1 MDILYQRE
9 DKILENFQKKIDDNS
24 FTLDDIKE
32 FKSHYESLTAESQ
45 VMLKISD
52 RLQKRLD
59 TANVKIT
66 QKNEEIL
73 QKNTKLK
80 EAIEKLAEARVGKK
94 ASTIMFTV
102 AILLF
107 MSEEIYL
114 GPLVEYFINFSYLI
128 LLFKGGIALVLKGI
142 ETFLETYFTKAE
154 KKKILMEAREQTSF
168 EGLSERPT
176 QVAGSR

>member
-1 MDILYQRE
+1 MNVLYQKE
-9 DKILENFQKKIDDNS
+9 DNILENFQKKIEEKSMTYEDM
-24 FTLDDIKE
+24 IE
-32 FKSHYESLTAESQ
+32 FKEAYESLTAESQ

-66 QKNEEIL
+66 QKNEEIQ

-107 MSEEIYL
+107 VSEEIYL
-114 GPLVEYFINFSYLI
+114 GPLIEYFVNFSFLI
-128 LLFKGGIALVLKGI
+128 LFIKGGIALMLKVLEGLLESSLTKG
-142 ETFLETYFTKAE
+142 E
-154 KKKILMEAREQTSF
+154 KKKILEAAREADAQEAVPEKATPS
-168 EGLSERPT
+168 
-176 QVAGSR
+176 VVN

>member
-1 MDILYQRE
+1 MNVLYQKE
-9 DKILENFQKKIDDNS
+9 DNILENFQKKIEEKSMTYEDMV
-24 FTLDDIKE
+24 E
-32 FKSHYESLTAESQ
+32 FKEAYESLTAESQ

-66 QKNEEIL
+66 QKNEEIQ

-107 MSEEIYL
+107 VSEEIYL
-114 GPLVEYFINFSYLI
+114 GPLIEYFVNFSFLI
-128 LLFKGGIALVLKGI
+128 LFIKGGIALLLKVLEGLLESSLTKG
-142 ETFLETYFTKAE
+142 E
-154 KKKILMEAREQTSF
+154 KKKILEAAREADAQEPVPEKATPS
-168 EGLSERPT
+168 
-176 QVAGSR
+176 VVN